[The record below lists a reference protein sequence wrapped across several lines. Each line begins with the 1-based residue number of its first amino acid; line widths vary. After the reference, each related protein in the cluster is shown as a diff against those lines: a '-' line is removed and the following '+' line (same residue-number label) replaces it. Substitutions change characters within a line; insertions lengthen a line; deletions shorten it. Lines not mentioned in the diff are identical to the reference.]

1 MKLENNQ
8 EQYIQMVERRK
19 KKMVVSIILVAVAGL
34 LLGFG
39 MWCIFAMNCKDEV
52 EDQDISNVVPI
63 QDWAKHWEDNESLRE
78 RYLKAVNELVEEP
91 DEPEEVSLE
100 DIPEEEE
107 ELDFIEDMFDQAV
120 EEEKDISRTEYY
132 VIEEASMEY
141 PILPILLDE
150 ELQYF
155 TQFMAREY
163 DVPYLLVLALM
174 DTESSFRKDIGES
187 NKGPYYGYMQLSKSN
202 CNNAEKEGI
211 DPYTPR
217 GNIEWG
223 IRYLAELLD
232 CRDSDIPKA
241 IADYKG
247 TSNVESESVR
257 KVMHKYDYYIELAA
271 KEMEGKE

>member
-1 MKLENNQ
+1 MKLEDNQ
-8 EQYIQMVERRK
+8 MQHVQMVERRK
-19 KKMVVSIILVAVAGL
+19 KKMVVSIILVATAGL

-39 MWCIFAMNCKDEV
+39 MWCIFAMNCKDEP
-52 EDQDISNVVPI
+52 ELTDVVPI

-78 RYLKAVNELVEEP
+78 RYLKAVNELGEEP

-107 ELDFIEDMFDQAV
+107 ELDFIEDMFDQAID
-120 EEEKDISRTEYY
+120 EEKDIPEKEYNYSYIATEY
-132 VIEEASMEY
+132 
-141 PILPILLDE
+141 PLLPILLE
-150 ELQYF
+150 EDLQIF
-155 TQFMAREY
+155 TQFMCNEY

-202 CNNAEKEGI
+202 CNNAINEGI

-223 IRYLAELLD
+223 IRYLAGLLD
-232 CRDSDIPKA
+232 ARDSDIPKA

-247 TSNVESESVR
+247 TSNIESESVQ
-257 KVMHKYDYYIELAA
+257 KVMRKYDYYIELSA
-271 KEMEGKE
+271 KEMENKE

>member
-8 EQYIQMVERRK
+8 EQHIQMVERRK
-19 KKMVVSIILVAVAGL
+19 KKMVVTIILVTLAAL

-39 MWCIFAMNCKDEV
+39 VWCIFALNCKDEP
-52 EDQDISNVVPI
+52 ELIDVVPI

-78 RYLKAVNELVEEP
+78 RYLKAVNKLGEP

-107 ELDFIEDMFDQAV
+107 ELDFIEDMFDQAI
-120 EEEKDISRTEYY
+120 EEEKDISRAEYY
-132 VIEEASMEY
+132 VPEEVPMEY

-223 IRYLAELLD
+223 IRYLSELLD
-232 CRDSDIPKA
+232 CRNSDIPKA

-247 TSNVESESVR
+247 TSNVESESVQ
-257 KVMHKYDYYIELAA
+257 KVMRKYDYYIEFAA
-271 KEMEGKE
+271 KEMENKD